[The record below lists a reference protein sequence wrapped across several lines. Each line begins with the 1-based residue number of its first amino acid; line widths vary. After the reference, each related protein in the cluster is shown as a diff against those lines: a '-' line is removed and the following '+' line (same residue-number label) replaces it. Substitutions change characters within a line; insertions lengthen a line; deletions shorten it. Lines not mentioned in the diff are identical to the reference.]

1 MRKRCLI
8 IFYKNPELGK
18 VKTRLAATVG
28 DEMALAIYWKLA
40 SHTRNVVESVAV
52 DKVVYYSH
60 FVDRED
66 NWSAQSFDK
75 KLQQGE
81 DLGERMSNAVAETF
95 ANEYNSTCIIGTDC
109 FELNQQIV
117 EDAFRKLETVDAVI
131 GPAKDGGYY
140 LLGMNMFM
148 PSLFQG
154 KEWSTSN
161 VLDQTVS
168 DLENIK
174 ATFAIL
180 PELSDVDLE
189 SDLPEEI
196 RKQFAR

>member
-1 MRKRCLI
+1 
-8 IFYKNPELGK
+8 
-18 VKTRLAATVG
+18 
-28 DEMALAIYWKLA
+28 MALAIYWKLA

-66 NWSAQSFDK
+66 NWSAQSFAK

-81 DLGERMSNAVAETF
+81 DLGEKMSNALAETF
-95 ANEYNSTCIIGTDC
+95 ANEYSSTCIIGTDC

-117 EDAFRKLETVDAVI
+117 EDAFRKLETADAVV

-140 LLGMNMFM
+140 LLGMNKFM
-148 PSLFQG
+148 PSLFQD
-154 KEWSTSN
+154 KEWSTSS
-161 VLDQTVS
+161 VLDQTIS
-168 DLENIK
+168 DLENLK

-180 PELSDVDLE
+180 PALNDIDLE
-189 SDLPEEI
+189 SDLPEEL